1 MKYIIGL
8 YKTNKLAFW
17 IALVYDGIGTLTV
30 CSISPA
36 DRFYGDWSLP
46 FTLITM
52 PVNYLSFIYRF
63 AQFGPLYPVYI
74 IQFIMF
80 FLTFWF
86 LKSRI
91 NKRQKKNKVK
101 DLLF

>member
-1 MKYIIGL
+1 MKYLIKL

-17 IALVYDGIGTLTV
+17 ISLIYDGIGTLTV

-46 FTLITM
+46 FTIITM

-63 AQFGPLYPVYI
+63 TQSGSLYPVYI
-74 IQFIMF
+74 IQFAML

-91 NKRQKKNKVK
+91 KEQKKKNS
-101 DLLF
+101 L